1 MKIYDPH
8 VHIFLDGGI
17 PDAYEMGMARTMK
30 LVLKNKFNHD
40 MTLDEAL
47 NTLIKGMYDPG
58 GKKVLE
64 NMKTAGIEKSVIFGS
79 DFGAEIGDPKIH
91 PFEANKIYADIAK
104 KHSDK
109 LTALASIDPRRPGA
123 IKHCETCI
131 EEWGMR
137 GFKMHPA
144 AGFYP
149 TDEVL
154 YPLYEK
160 CADWGVPIVFHAGS
174 QPAAPVKL
182 DTQRS
187 LFLAEAATKFPDTK
201 FIMAHVAMD
210 LWHEA
215 IMYGKLIPNLYFDL
229 SYHQFS
235 YVTWGPQKFYEWV
248 RLLIDECGASKL
260 MWATDTPLVNAVL
273 APDLYVKVF
282 TERQT
287 DINFTDEEMEMIM
300 WGTAAEVFGI

>member
-8 VHIFLDGGI
+8 VHIFLEDCI
-17 PDAYEMGMARTMK
+17 PEAYEMGMARTMK

-64 NMKTAGIEKSVIFGS
+64 NMEKAGIEKSIIFGS
-79 DFGAEIGDPKIH
+79 DFGPEIGDPKIH
-91 PFEANKIYADIAK
+91 PFESNKLYADIAK
-104 KHSDK
+104 EHPDK
-109 LTALASIDPRRPGA
+109 FVALAHIDPRRPGA
-123 IKHCETCI
+123 IKHCEQCI

-149 TDEVL
+149 TDQVTHA
-154 YPLYEK
+154 LYEK
-160 CADWGVPIVFHAGS
+160 CADWDVPIVFHSGS

-187 LFLAEAATKFPDTK
+187 LFLAEAATRFPDTK

-210 LWHEA
+210 MWQEA
-215 IMYGKLIPNLYFDL
+215 VMYGKLIPNLYFDL

-235 YVTWGPQKFYEWV
+235 FVTWGPQKFYEWL
-248 RLLIDECGASKL
+248 RFLIDECGARKI
-260 MWATDTPLVNAVL
+260 MWATDTPLPNAVMQ
-273 APDLYVKVF
+273 PDLYAKAF

-287 DINFTDEEMEMIM
+287 DIEFTDEEMEMIM
-300 WGTAAEVFGI
+300 WKTAAEVFNI